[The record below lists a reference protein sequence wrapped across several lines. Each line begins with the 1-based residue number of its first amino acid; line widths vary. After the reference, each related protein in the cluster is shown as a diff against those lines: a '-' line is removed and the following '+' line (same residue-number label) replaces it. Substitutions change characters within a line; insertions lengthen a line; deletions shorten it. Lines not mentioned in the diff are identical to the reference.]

1 MAIVHSKVLVYQEGT
16 LASNGDR
23 HLPRQ
28 NFSFLAAQMIQ
39 GTTGFDA
46 SVSLTNDA
54 GQPVEVGVHK
64 QHSSLSLDHRGK
76 GYPKLDNSIRHV
88 GSCRNERHFHVQ
100 ESLSVIDLVG
110 SVLYWLVVY
119 LPL

>member
-1 MAIVHSKVLVYQEGT
+1 MAIVHSKLLVYQ
-16 LASNGDR
+16 R
-23 HLPRQ
+23 VPLPPMGIATCRAKTSRF
-28 NFSFLAAQMIQ
+28 NAQMIQ
-39 GTTGFDA
+39 GTTSFDA

-64 QHSSLSLDHRGK
+64 HSSLSLDHRGK
-76 GYPKLDNSIRHV
+76 GYPELDNSIRHV
-88 GSCRNERHFHVQ
+88 GPCRNERHFHVQ